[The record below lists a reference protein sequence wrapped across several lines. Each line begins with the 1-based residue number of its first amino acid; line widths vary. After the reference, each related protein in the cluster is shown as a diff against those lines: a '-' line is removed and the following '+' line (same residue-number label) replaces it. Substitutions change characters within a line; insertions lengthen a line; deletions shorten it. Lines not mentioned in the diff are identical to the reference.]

1 MRITPPYMRMRGVYA
16 PPDKRSKFA
25 PYSRRG
31 EFAPPAYTSAAGISP
46 HLRRNRTQSHAHMR
60 LPLPASCSLRICDL
74 GAAYAQAQM
83 RLRRTLLC
91 SAVLGRSANLL
102 DNANEW
108 LTVTCIFRICDA

>member
-1 MRITPPYMRMRGVYA
+1 MRFIISYMRITPPYMRMRGVYA

-91 SAVLGRSANLL
+91 SAG

>member
-1 MRITPPYMRMRGVYA
+1 MPRRINGANLLRIVDGANLPRPR
-16 PPDKRSKFA
+16 
-25 PYSRRG
+25 
-31 EFAPPAYTSAAGISP
+31 AYTSAAGISP